1 MESEAKK
8 LASLTGWDID
18 EIRDKMDLDNM
29 VDIDNEKWWKK
40 LWRN

>member
-1 MESEAKK
+1 MESEAMK
-8 LASLTGWDID
+8 LASLTGWDIN

-29 VDIDNEKWWKK
+29 VDIDNVKWWQK

>member
-1 MESEAKK
+1 MESEAMK
-8 LASLTGWDID
+8 LASLTGWDIN

-29 VDIDNEKWWKK
+29 VHIDNEKWWKK